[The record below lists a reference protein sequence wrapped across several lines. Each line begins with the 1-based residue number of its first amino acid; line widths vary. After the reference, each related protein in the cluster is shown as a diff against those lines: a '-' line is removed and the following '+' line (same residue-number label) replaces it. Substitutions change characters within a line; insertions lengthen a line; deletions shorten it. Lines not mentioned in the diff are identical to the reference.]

1 VFWVEKQ
8 VEIRFLDKKK
18 KKTNTLDLS
27 TTTMVEL
34 CEEIGD
40 TLSTTASNTSPT
52 FFFQKRFGAC
62 DSLSNP
68 LKRKKTQLLRVG
80 YMANTHE
87 LS

>member
-18 KKTNTLDLS
+18 TNTLDFS

-52 FFFQKRFGAC
+52 FFFKK
-62 DSLSNP
+62 DSGHATVCLT
-68 LKRKKTQLLRVG
+68 L
-80 YMANTHE
+80 
-87 LS
+87 

>member
-18 KKTNTLDLS
+18 KKKTNTLDLW

-52 FFFQKRFGAC
+52 FFFKK
-62 DSLSNP
+62 DSGHATVCLT
-68 LKRKKTQLLRVG
+68 L
-80 YMANTHE
+80 
-87 LS
+87 